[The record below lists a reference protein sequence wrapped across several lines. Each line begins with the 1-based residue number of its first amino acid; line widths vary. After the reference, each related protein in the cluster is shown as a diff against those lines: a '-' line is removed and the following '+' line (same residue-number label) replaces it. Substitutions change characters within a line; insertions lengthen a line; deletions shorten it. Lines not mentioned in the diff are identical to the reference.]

1 MILFHTVQATQILRE
16 IKIYWML
23 MFKNLSFWLFL
34 DALNLNFDQFWS
46 FFEIWN
52 SQKIKIRSII
62 KRLFWRMKWQ
72 KLISRKIRHKNYNI
86 SYCVVVAQFFQVFLQ
101 FVNKK
106 ILFPN
111 PNWFHVIIFQDEEE
125 DIRIRVESMFNGSNE
140 DSDDEVED
148 EEEMDTGCNS
158 PSGSRSSGRKRKQFL
173 GHNRKN
179 SHATSPTAS
188 PSKRP
193 RKLKS
198 PIASNASG
206 NTSTMSWTAPARFCQ
221 NNTTSPALDL
231 LETKKKVQRNSLYHW
246 VLWREALRGEKDRVQ
261 GSNITR
267 RLSFN
272 WWKS

>member
-1 MILFHTVQATQILRE
+1 MYFGTI
-16 IKIYWML
+16 
-23 MFKNLSFWLFL
+23 
-34 DALNLNFDQFWS
+34 
-46 FFEIWN
+46 FEI
-52 SQKIKIRSII
+52 
-62 KRLFWRMKWQ
+62 
-72 KLISRKIRHKNYNI
+72 
-86 SYCVVVAQFFQVFLQ
+86 FFHFLPRIFNFQ
-101 FVNKK
+101 TQNG
-106 ILFPN
+106 I
-111 PNWFHVIIFQDEEE
+111 HVIYLQDEEE

-272 WWKS
+272 